1 MLKERNIS
9 IDRFRGIIIFLM
21 ILFQLLGNYVN
32 LVFLSRIC
40 VHSPNYFITLPD
52 ALEGNLQKAVDGIY
66 ILPNMTIADII
77 APAFMF
83 AIGLTIVSSYKRRVK
98 KMGKK
103 KAVMS
108 LIKRY
113 LILLGLGVFFNGVN
127 TVLGG
132 EVFDN
137 ETPFSDILVFIL
149 TISAIITFIL
159 SVIFRK
165 KTILKDI
172 NKYIFMLLGIFGIG
186 ISIFNFIEH
195 LFTNSIYNY
204 GYWNTLQ
211 YIGLSCIITILI
223 ISMFKKDS
231 TKKRLI
237 ASIILFII
245 FTIYH
250 ELPLNAKGIK
260 NVILI
265 DYITDGGFIGA
276 LAYSSLLLMYTV
288 LADVYNKDRNK
299 FRKIVFIMLIPVILL
314 IIYVMY
320 TFNAYDGSSRLFTA
334 GTNEYFM
341 INKGSISP
349 SYLIISLFISS
360 FMFLIVDLFKD
371 LKLKFDFF
379 EIWGKSPILMYILEF
394 FVIGSCTSLLGDD
407 LIKNAPIWLACLESF
422 ILITILTVI
431 AIRLHKK
438 KKIIKI

>member
-1 MLKERNIS
+1 MIKERNIS

-32 LVFLSRIC
+32 LGFLSRIC

-98 KMGKK
+98 EMGKK

-127 TVLGG
+127 SVLGG

-288 LADVYNKDRNK
+288 LADIYNKDRNK
-299 FRKIVFIMLIPVILL
+299 FRKIVFVILIPVMLL

-320 TFNAYDGSSRLFTA
+320 TFNAYDGSNRLFTA

-349 SYLIISLFISS
+349 SYLIVSLFISS
-360 FMFLIVDLFKD
+360 FMFMIVDLFKD
-371 LKLKFDFF
+371 IKLKFDFF

-394 FVIGSCTSLLGDD
+394 FVVEACTSLLGDN

-422 ILITILTVI
+422 ILITILTII
-431 AIRLHKK
+431 AINLHKK
-438 KKIIKI
+438 KKVIKI

>member
-32 LVFLSRIC
+32 LGFLSRIC

-98 KMGKK
+98 EMGKK
-103 KAVMS
+103 KAVIS

-113 LILLGLGVFFNGVN
+113 LILLGLGVFFNGIN
-127 TVLGG
+127 TILGG

-149 TISAIITFIL
+149 TISAIITFLL

-172 NKYIFMLLGIFGIG
+172 NKSIFMILGIFGIG

-211 YIGLSCIITILI
+211 HIGLSCIITILI

-288 LADVYNKDRNK
+288 IADIYNKDRNK
-299 FRKIVFIMLIPVILL
+299 FRKIVGIMIIPVTLL
-314 IIYVMY
+314 VLYVMY
-320 TFNAYDGSSRLFTA
+320 TFNAYDGSNRLFTA

-349 SYLIISLFISS
+349 SYLIVSLFISS
-360 FMFLIVDLFKD
+360 FMFMIVDLFKD
-371 LKLKFDFF
+371 IKLKFDFF

-394 FVIGSCTSLLGDD
+394 FVVGACTSLLGDA
-407 LIKNAPIWLACLESF
+407 LIKNAPVWLACLESF
-422 ILITILTVI
+422 ILITILTII
-431 AIRLHKK
+431 AINLHKK
-438 KKIIKI
+438 KKVIKI